1 MYSRVLL
8 KISGEMF
15 AGDREH
21 EHGIDA
27 NWVDWLAKEIKDTI
41 DCTNIELAIVVGG
54 GNFMRGKSLED
65 QDKSGVIERATA
77 DYIGMLAT
85 VMNGVALVDGLKKN
99 EVSATLFSKIEVES
113 IADNFRRRK
122 ALSSLAKGRVIVL
135 TGGAG
140 MPYMTTDTISV
151 LAALELNCDLI
162 LKATKVDGIY
172 DSDPKI
178 NAKAKKLNNLTHQE
192 ALTNPNISVM
202 DDAAIALAKEN
213 KLEIKVFN
221 LSSGN
226 IKKAISGD
234 EIGTLVKSN

>member
-15 AGDREH
+15 AGEREH

-27 NWVDWLAKEIKDTI
+27 NWVNWLAEEIKDTI
-41 DCTNIELAIVVGG
+41 KATGVELAIVVGG

-85 VMNGVALVDGLKKN
+85 VMNGVALVDGLKNN
-99 EVSATLFSKIEVES
+99 EVPATLFSKIEVES

-122 ALSSLAKGRVIVL
+122 AMASLAKGRVIIL
-135 TGGAG
+135 SGGAG

-162 LKATKVDGIY
+162 LKATKVDGVY

-178 NAKAKKLNNLTHQE
+178 NKSAKKLDKLTHQE
-192 ALTNPNISVM
+192 ALVNPDISVM

-221 LSSGN
+221 LCSGN